1 MNADIET
8 TPNGGSP
15 LEEAENRIASDNET
29 AEGRQGGESGELDE
43 PKGAG
48 ERSRLGR
55 KLADLERE
63 TISQKEMIAAQR
75 ESLARIE
82 QLLYEREQRYS
93 YDRNAP
99 SQEDD
104 DPDKILTV
112 AEYEKREERKRRMQ
126 ADAKNRY
133 ESGYVAGIKR
143 MYNAKDAMLYAEIEQ
158 ELFTNV
164 NEYPTHTGYQD
175 PFRDA
180 AINFK
185 LAKANVLER
194 KYSNPPVKPNVRG
207 GTNPPT
213 GFTSSTT
220 TEAPQ
225 KAAPKLDEVASK
237 FARAAGLDDDFIRE
251 SLKER

>member
-1 MNADIET
+1 MNADIEK

-63 TISQKEMIAAQR
+63 TISQRELIASQR

-82 QLLYEREQRYS
+82 QLLYEREQRYTPHT
-93 YDRNAP
+93 P
-99 SQEDD
+99 SQEEE
-104 DPDKILTV
+104 DPDRILTV
-112 AEYEKREERKRRMQ
+112 AEYEKRKERDRRQM
-126 ADAKNRY
+126 AEMKNRY

-143 MYNAKDAMLYAEIEQ
+143 MYNAKDAMLYAEIEN

-164 NEYPTHTGYQD
+164 GEYPTHTNYQD

-225 KAAPKLDEVASK
+225 KAAPKLDEVAAK
-237 FARAAGLDDDFIRE
+237 FARAVGLDDDFIRE

>member
-1 MNADIET
+1 MNADVEQT
-8 TPNGGSP
+8 TNGGSP
-15 LEEAENRIASDNET
+15 PDEAENRIASSDEPAQ
-29 AEGRQGGESGELDE
+29 AEGGEVDE

-63 TISQKEMIAAQR
+63 TISQRELIASQR

-82 QLLYEREQRYS
+82 QLLYEREQRYTPHT
-93 YDRNAP
+93 P
-99 SQEDD
+99 SQEEE
-104 DPDKILTV
+104 DPDRILTV
-112 AEYEKREERKRRMQ
+112 AEYEKRKERDRRQM
-126 ADAKNRY
+126 AEMKNRY

-143 MYNAKDAMLYAEIEQ
+143 MYNNKDAMLYAEIEN

-164 NEYPTHTGYQD
+164 NEYPTHTNYQD

-180 AINFK
+180 AINFR
-185 LAKANVLER
+185 LAKANILER
-194 KYSNPPVKPNVRG
+194 KYSNSPVKPNVRG

-213 GFTSSTT
+213 GFTASTT
-220 TEAPQ
+220 TTPPER
-225 KAAPKLDEVASK
+225 AAPKLDEVASK
-237 FARAAGLDDDFIRE
+237 FARAVGLDDDFIRN